1 MNVPFVTS
9 KGSNRLTSA
18 AYYIGR
24 TPRAVRQPLQDVV
37 RHLVTALLQVVR
49 QLAGIRHVDEDVEV
63 IAHEAI
69 RQHLHAGKLRNAPKP
84 FDEARLLLVIQE
96 ERAVGN
102 GSGMC
107 CGKPST
113 PQPSPTQ

>member
-37 RHLVTALLQVVR
+37 RHLVTALLQNVR
-49 QLAGIRHVDEDVEV
+49 DSLGHVLLEAGGI
-63 IAHEAI
+63 
-69 RQHLHAGKLRNAPKP
+69 PP
-84 FDEARLLLVIQE
+84 SCLLLLLIIHRETLQE
-96 ERAVGN
+96 ERAVAMRLIRWQHWLVLKLRN
-102 GSGMC
+102 GLIAC
-107 CGKPST
+107 IIP
-113 PQPSPTQ
+113 